1 MKTRRGIAILFG
13 SMAVWGIAAWLLR
26 PHLPDAEAA
35 YLMFLTGTVTTGL
48 ILETVWRVD
57 EPDTTI
63 AQVVMVGAMMALL
76 ALALMWTPLPADQDF
91 PRLMSVLPWRFN
103 GGKALGA
110 LLAAAFVIWSI
121 LAGHLFEGFERR
133 YWLAIGLNNA
143 GLAVLDTFFFGH
155 INPVW
160 PIGLLL
166 TVMGFFGPELPW
178 LVRCRPRDVFG
189 SARFED
195 DQRAARKAGLG

>member
-1 MKTRRGIAILFG
+1 MKTRRGITIFLG
-13 SMAVWGIAAWLLR
+13 SLSVWGLAAWLLR
-26 PHLPDAEAA
+26 HHLPDAEAVI
-35 YLMFLTGTVTTGL
+35 FLIASGTVTTGL

-57 EPDTTI
+57 EPDPTP
-63 AQVVMVGAMMALL
+63 AQIVLVGAMMGLT

-103 GGKALGA
+103 GDKAFGA
-110 LLAAAFVIWSI
+110 LLAAAFTVWTV
-121 LAGHLFEGFERR
+121 LAGRVFEGFERR
-133 YWLAIGLNNA
+133 YWLGIGANA
-143 GLAVLDTFFFGH
+143 TGIAVLDTFFFGH

-166 TVMGFFGPELPW
+166 TVMGFFGPDLQW
-178 LVRCRPRDVFG
+178 LVWRRPRDVFG

-195 DQRAARKAGLG
+195 DKRAARKAGLG